1 MNKVYVKVY
10 KVYVKVYK
18 VYDKVYAK
26 VYIVYD
32 KVYKVYKDIKLMLD
46 VNSNHSFLTVVLT
59 TCLLS

>member
-1 MNKVYVKVY
+1 MGNKIVKIDGDNLIVGNE
-10 KVYVKVYK
+10 
-18 VYDKVYAK
+18 VYAK

-46 VNSNHSFLTVVLT
+46 FNSNHSFLTVVLT